1 MREEVQELAAEAAI
15 ASPSERPRPL
25 SPLNPGDVPKDW
37 EVRKI
42 GSVSHKVTNGFV
54 GSSIPH
60 QVSEPGITYLQ
71 GFNIRPSRIELTKR
85 TYVTTEFHQ
94 ANAKSRLKAG
104 DILVVQS
111 GHIGTVARVPDDFGE
126 ANCHALIIVDVDRK
140 RVEPDYV
147 VEHFN
152 SWIGQARLR
161 GLHVGSSMLHINTSE
176 LADYRI
182 PLPPLPE
189 QRKIAA
195 ILRNWDE
202 ALEKLNALRALN
214 IRRRIWLRTH
224 LFTGKVR
231 LPGFTGEWHKVP
243 LSDVLHE
250 HGSKSTGTEEVYS
263 VSVHKGL
270 VNQVEH
276 LGRSFSAAS
285 TDHYNRVLPGDIVYT
300 KSPTGDFPFGIIKQS
315 KIDREVIVSPLY
327 GVFTPQSYALGVILD
342 ALFESPLAA
351 RNYLHPLVQKGAKN
365 TIAVTNKQFLE
376 GKLHLPMDPEEQA
389 AIADVVNTSH
399 AELACLDAEI
409 KALTHQK
416 RGLMQKLLT
425 GEWRV
430 EVDTVEIP
438 TNTKEAEHAG

>member
-1 MREEVQELAAEAAI
+1 MLNAQILEPPVGWNKVTLEQVAEFLDSRRIPIKEQDREKMHGPYPYYGASGIIDFVNDYIFDEDIILLAEDGANILNRATPI
-15 ASPSERPRPL
+15 AFRVSGKSWVNNHAHVMRPRENTDIEFLTQYLDSIRYDAYNTGSAQPK
-25 SPLNPGDVPKDW
+25 LNR
-37 EVRKI
+37 EVC
-42 GSVSHKVTNGFV
+42 GL
-54 GSSIPH
+54 IP
-60 QVSEPGITYLQ
+60 V
-71 GFNIRPSRIELTKR
+71 
-85 TYVTTEFHQ
+85 
-94 ANAKSRLKAG
+94 
-104 DILVVQS
+104 
-111 GHIGTVARVPDDFGE
+111 
-126 ANCHALIIVDVDRK
+126 
-140 RVEPDYV
+140 
-147 VEHFN
+147 
-152 SWIGQARLR
+152 
-161 GLHVGSSMLHINTSE
+161 
-176 LADYRI
+176 LA
-182 PLPPLPE
+182 PPYSE

-195 ILRNWDE
+195 ILRTWDE

-224 LFTGKVR
+224 LFTGKAR
-231 LPGFTGEWHKVP
+231 LHGFTGEWRKVL

-300 KSPTGDFPFGIIKQS
+300 KSPTGDFPLGIIKQS

-327 GVFTPQSYALGVILD
+327 GVYTPQSYALGVILD

-376 GKLHLPMDPEEQA
+376 GKLHLPMDPDEQA
-389 AIADVVNTSH
+389 AIADVVNASH

-409 KALTHQK
+409 KALTDQK

-438 TNTKEAEHAG
+438 TNTKEAEHAGQ